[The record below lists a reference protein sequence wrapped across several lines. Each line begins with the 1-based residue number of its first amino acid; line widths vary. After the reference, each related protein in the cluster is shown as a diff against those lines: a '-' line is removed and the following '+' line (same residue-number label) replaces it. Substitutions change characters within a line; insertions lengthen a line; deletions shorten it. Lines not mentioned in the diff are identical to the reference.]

1 MDPHN
6 LAIVFGPTLVR
17 PQEDSMV
24 VMVRDMTDQCKVIE
38 SIIIH
43 VGSSNFIRRIAL
55 YLYKH
60 INGEVFLS
68 MWVVVHNVYNYCK
81 S

>member
-1 MDPHN
+1 MFSNYLQFYFLFVYVFQMDPHN

-43 VGSSNFIRRIAL
+43 VGSSNLIRKA
-55 YLYKH
+55 
-60 INGEVFLS
+60 FLFA
-68 MWVVVHNVYNYCK
+68 
-81 S
+81 